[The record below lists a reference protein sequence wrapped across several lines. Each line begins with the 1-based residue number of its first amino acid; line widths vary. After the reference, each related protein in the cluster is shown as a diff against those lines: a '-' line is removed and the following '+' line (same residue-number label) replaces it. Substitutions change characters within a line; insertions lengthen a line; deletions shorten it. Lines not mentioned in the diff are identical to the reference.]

1 MSGNWSLGWLVGTK
15 HFPESKT
22 RQLCGN
28 THYCAN
34 ARFTLTMR
42 RKQKSMKTHVCI
54 WTVQIVIASI
64 ARISWKTMTEEIM
77 SQVNE
82 EIKYVIPLTVRR
94 LRFDSVAE
102 DFFQMVGNILF
113 FKFLFMPFIGNA
125 RVKQSLVKCSEQTAN
140 CPTGLKFF
148 RCMDTKLFH
157 FNITLPEAGEL
168 WIEIPNSSFFT
179 FPQS

>member
-1 MSGNWSLGWLVGTK
+1 M
-15 HFPESKT
+15 PEK
-22 RQLCGN
+22 
-28 THYCAN
+28 
-34 ARFTLTMR
+34 
-42 RKQKSMKTHVCI
+42 
-54 WTVQIVIASI
+54 
-64 ARISWKTMTEEIM
+64 IM

-82 EIKYVIPLTVRR
+82 EIKYVIPLTDRL

-102 DFFQMVGNILF
+102 DFFQMVGNVLF

-168 WIEIPNSSFFT
+168 
-179 FPQS
+179 